1 MSLRRIVF
9 VIALVGTSALATLS
23 AALAQTAPPLAPNA
37 PAAHPAFVAQMS
49 GFEEEPG
56 ANTLASGTAGFQW
69 AADGNSVYY
78 TITVTDSSA
87 QLVAAHLHLAPRGEA
102 GPVIV
107 PLCGTPSKP
116 CNTEGVVTQGSFTSG
131 DFTGPYA
138 NDVLSRL
145 VNDSMNGMI
154 YVNVH
159 STKHPAGEARGQ
171 LADLASLM
179 PVIQPSMGS
188 STSGT

>member
-1 MSLRRIVF
+1 MSLRRIVVVF
-9 VIALVGTSALATLS
+9 ALVGTSALATLS

-37 PAAHPAFVAQMS
+37 PTAHPTFVAQMT

-56 ANTLASGTAGFQW
+56 ANTLASGFTGLQF
-69 AADGNSVYY
+69 AADGSTVYY
-78 TITVTDSSA
+78 TITVTDSSTP
-87 QLVAAHLHLAPRGEA
+87 LVAAHLHLGARGVA

-116 CNTEGVVTQGSFTSG
+116 CNTEGVVSQGSFTAN

-145 VNDSMNGMI
+145 VNDTMNGMI

-159 STKHPAGEARGQ
+159 SSKHPAGESRGQ
-171 LADLASLM
+171 LADLAALM
-179 PVIQPSMGS
+179 PVLQPAK
-188 STSGT
+188 SGT